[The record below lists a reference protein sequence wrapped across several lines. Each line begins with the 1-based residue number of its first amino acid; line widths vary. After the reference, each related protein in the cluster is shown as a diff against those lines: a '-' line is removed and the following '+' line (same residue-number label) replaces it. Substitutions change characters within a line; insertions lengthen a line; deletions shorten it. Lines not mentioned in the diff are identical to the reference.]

1 MGKTRA
7 HVQTL
12 IAFADENIGGGGSG
26 RIKSIME
33 LAEHIG
39 ETLYFVNCEA
49 SFDRT
54 VGAYLPSMVTRRHT
68 RRLDYFLKKN
78 SGGGYKR
85 FNPNQEMIG
94 PAPVYVFEHGA
105 ETGDYPM
112 WKGVNVML
120 YNVPFTD
127 QMYRWNA
134 VFANERDAENYRLW
148 CRMAH
153 DVSKGWEPWI
163 GRDARYT
170 GLVEV
175 DRRQIM
181 VRNRLKTG

>member
-1 MGKTRA
+1 MGKTRV
-7 HVQTL
+7 HVQDL
-12 IAFADENIGGGGSG
+12 IAQADENLAGAAG
-26 RIKSIME
+26 RIKTILE
-33 LAEHIG
+33 LAEHTG
-39 ETLYFVNCEA
+39 ETLHFVVCEA
-49 SFDRT
+49 SFDR
-54 VGAYLPSMVTRRHT
+54 VSGEYQPSVVTRRHM

-85 FNPNQEMIG
+85 FHPRQEMFG
-94 PAPVYVFEHGA
+94 SDPVYVFEHGD

-112 WKGVNVML
+112 WRGVNVML

-127 QMYRWNA
+127 KMYRWNA
-134 VFANERDAENYRLW
+134 VFANEHDAETYRLW
-148 CRMAH
+148 CKMAH
-153 DVSKGWEPWI
+153 DVHKGWEPWI

-170 GLVEV
+170 GMVEA

>member
-12 IAFADENIGGGGSG
+12 IGQAEENFAGGGAG

-33 LAEHIG
+33 LAGHVG
-39 ETLYFVNCEA
+39 ETLHFVVCEA
-49 SFDRT
+49 SFNREAK
-54 VGAYLPSMVTRRHT
+54 AYMPSMVTRRHT

-78 SGGGYKR
+78 SGGGFKR
-85 FNPNQEMIG
+85 FTPRQEMIG
-94 PAPVYVFEHGA
+94 PDPVYVFEHGD
-105 ETGDYPM
+105 EDGPYPL
-112 WKGVNVML
+112 WRGVNVML
-120 YNVPFTD
+120 YNVPFVD

-148 CRMAH
+148 CKMAH
-153 DVSKGWEPWI
+153 DVAKGWEPWI

-170 GLVEV
+170 GLVEA

-181 VRNRLKTG
+181 VRNRHKTG